1 MGKLNFISSLAAEA
15 AGRVTQDEKSWK
27 GFLKTASRLY
37 RYDFDDQLLI
47 YVQRPDATACAP
59 LEMWN
64 EKMRR
69 WIKPGS
75 KGIALIHKR
84 RDGSN
89 RLDYVFD
96 VSDTRPVQGAREPY
110 LWELREEYRAPVLE
124 ALERRFGRAGGQDTG
139 ERLMQIVAGAV
150 LETYSDYLLDLEYDS
165 GGSPLEGADVAEW
178 EEYFRETMQASVQYA
193 VLTRCGFRPEDYLED
208 TSLSGITLFSTPA
221 TLHHLGDACSRLT
234 MEICTEIRREIRRME
249 QGVVQDREK
258 ERKNVENILEK
269 PSKEVYSESRKKF
282 STVKRESEREGGN
295 GYGRT
300 GADIQERG
308 GLPDTGSGDG
318 RGGRSADT
326 AHREVRAA
334 QGELPE
340 GTPSRDIHV
349 HAADGE
355 AGQAPAGSGAKGPG
369 ADRPDPGAAHE
380 GGRGGREAESLGS
393 DAVGQK
399 SQRHDSP
406 GGGDGAAGSG
416 LQVEREPET
425 PEKQNRERQET
436 AGGHPAVFLV

>member
-15 AGRVTQDEKSWK
+15 AGRVTQDEESWK

-47 YVQRPDATACAP
+47 YVQRPDATACASME
-59 LEMWN
+59 LWN

-124 ALERRFGRAGGQDTG
+124 ALERRFGRTEGQDAG
-139 ERLMQIVAGAV
+139 ERLMQIVAGTV

-165 GGSPLEGADVAEW
+165 GGSPLEGTDVAEW

-234 MEICTEIRREIRRME
+234 MEICTEIRRGIRRME
-249 QGVVQDREK
+249 QGRK
-258 ERKNVENILEK
+258 EPRRKNAKMWKIYLKNHPKRCI
-269 PSKEVYSESRKKF
+269 
-282 STVKRESEREGGN
+282 VKARESL
-295 GYGRT
+295 
-300 GADIQERG
+300 A
-308 GLPDTGSGDG
+308 L
-318 RGGRSADT
+318 
-326 AHREVRAA
+326 
-334 QGELPE
+334 
-340 GTPSRDIHV
+340 
-349 HAADGE
+349 
-355 AGQAPAGSGAKGPG
+355 
-369 ADRPDPGAAHE
+369 
-380 GGRGGREAESLGS
+380 
-393 DAVGQK
+393 
-399 SQRHDSP
+399 
-406 GGGDGAAGSG
+406 
-416 LQVEREPET
+416 
-425 PEKQNRERQET
+425 
-436 AGGHPAVFLV
+436 